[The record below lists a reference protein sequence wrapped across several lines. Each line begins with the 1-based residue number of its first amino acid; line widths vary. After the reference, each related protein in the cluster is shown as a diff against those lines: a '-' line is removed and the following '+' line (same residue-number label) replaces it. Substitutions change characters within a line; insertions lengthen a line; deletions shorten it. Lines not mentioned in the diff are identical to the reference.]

1 MYLYICVLI
10 HIYIYIHIYIHIRI
24 PRCICTTFVH
34 PFRDRHDDTPASPYF
49 AISVHSQ
56 PQYTYTHYAST
67 THTASNH
74 TVPPTSSLRGFMRS
88 VRFRTIISVIDEYTP
103 LSCEVCKPNPK
114 VNAPLV
120 ARGALTF
127 GLGLHASQDNGV
139 YSYITLI
146 IQAGQPSSFSN
157 PSAHHLLVV
166 RAGCSRRL
174 SVHPIHT
181 PRSLGCDRYFSTHG
195 ASSRCWYFCDV
206 STSRHTCAPL
216 LHTPHTS
223 PQPWSCAT
231 FQRGGSL
238 PLQQTRSQTTFAR

>member
-1 MYLYICVLI
+1 MCIGY
-10 HIYIYIHIYIHIRI
+10 IYIYIYIYIHIRI

-34 PFRDRHDDTPASPYF
+34 PYRDRHDDTPASPYF

-56 PQYTYTHYAST
+56 PQYTYIHYVST

-74 TVPPTSSLRGFMRS
+74 TVPHTSSLRGFMRS
-88 VRFRTIISVIDEYTP
+88 VRF
-103 LSCEVCKPNPK
+103 
-114 VNAPLV
+114 V

-127 GLGLHASQDNGV
+127 GLGLHTSQDNGV

-146 IQAGQPSSFSN
+146 IQAGQPSSISN

-181 PRSLGCDRYFSTHG
+181 PRTLGCDRYFSTHG

-206 STSRHTCAPL
+206 STSRHTCAPFL
-216 LHTPHTS
+216 YTPHTS

-238 PLQQTRSQTTFAR
+238 PLQRTRSQATFAR